1 MYILFFFSTW
11 CLKILANVSVIV
23 GELSFYY
30 TYRFVVEQIELLIA
44 LYKREGIWT
53 GCCCIM
59 I

>member
-44 LYKREGIWT
+44 LYKREGI
-53 GCCCIM
+53 
-59 I
+59 